1 MIFLRKFRLK
11 YEEVF
16 LVVVLEVYIK
26 IFFVLCF
33 IYNMNL
39 RLISGMIILMWFFLE
54 CCRVLSRERERWI
67 Y

>member
-39 RLISGMIILMWFFLE
+39 RLFSGLIILM
-54 CCRVLSRERERWI
+54 
-67 Y
+67 